1 VRNASDAPCRYLMV
15 STVRFPDV
23 AVQVDTGTILA
34 MAGPGPDAG
43 WSFPADAGGNDL
55 ELTME
60 AIRRD
65 TPGER

>member
-1 VRNASDAPCRYLMV
+1 MV

-23 AVQVDTGTILA
+23 AVQVDTGTVLA

-43 WSFPADAGGNDL
+43 WSFPAGAGGDYL

-60 AIRRD
+60 AIRCD
-65 TPGER
+65 TAGER